1 MAQAI
6 NNYLE
11 EYKEAVEDTRTILGK
26 IDLDTP
32 QANVIEADTATM
44 TILKIQAE
52 TQAQAI
58 GETLHFIKNNI
69 PHLAENIPGH
79 TPLSVADQN
88 ARLDNIGKKN
98 FLATHMLQ
106 QRQ

>member
-44 TILKIQAE
+44 TLLKIQAE
-52 TQAQAI
+52 T
-58 GETLHFIKNNI
+58 
-69 PHLAENIPGH
+69 
-79 TPLSVADQN
+79 
-88 ARLDNIGKKN
+88 
-98 FLATHMLQ
+98 
-106 QRQ
+106 